1 MFDLQTLANLSEII
15 GALFLVG
22 GIVFAVIQIRQF
34 QRQRQETAALELMR
48 AWQGPEFSRAL
59 PQLLLQLPD
68 DMPAEDLLVAPGD
81 VVSQAHM
88 VCNVFESVGVMVF
101 RRMLPLEVADELIGG
116 VTTMLWRKLAPW
128 IRHLRATHEIP
139 RAYEWFEWL
148 NDRISEATR
157 FSDLPANVLHKDW
170 KP

>member
-1 MFDLQTLANLSEII
+1 MFDLQTLANLAEVI

-34 QRQRQETAALELMR
+34 QRQRQETAAMELIR

-59 PQLLLQLPD
+59 HQLLLQLPD
-68 DMPAEDLLVAPGD
+68 DMPVEDLLVAPGD
-81 VVSQAHM
+81 VVPKAHM

-128 IRHLRATHEIP
+128 IEYLRTTAGP

-148 NDRISEATR
+148 NDRIGETTR
-157 FSDLPANVLHKDW
+157 FSDLPANILHKDW